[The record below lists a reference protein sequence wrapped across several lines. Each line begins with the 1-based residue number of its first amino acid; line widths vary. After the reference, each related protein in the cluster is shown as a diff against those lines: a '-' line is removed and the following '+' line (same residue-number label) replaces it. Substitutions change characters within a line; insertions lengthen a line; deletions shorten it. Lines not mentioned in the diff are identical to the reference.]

1 MSFYRKILERSLP
14 QEEIDEIILV
24 DHDYTEEILEKLS
37 RRPFQSRL
45 YISSSLT
52 KTVSDTN
59 DGVYEGGFLRTRF
72 SDRAAHQSDL
82 STIRD
87 YIWALYSREEARTK
101 DAVAA
106 KLAISHLCL
115 GSFKMDESEYYS
127 FASTLASA
135 LSEQA
140 TNTVFQPKEFLKTE
154 DLHLVRK
161 KFVLCME
168 ILFQSVSLDR
178 FLVQDNAAN
187 IYRLAYC
194 MRSTMSYDNSSQGM
208 LVNGRRIFF
217 APLLSFALQV
227 VLLVYVILEIEDTLE
242 DEKFELQTKTLPLAA
257 LGSIYSSLLAWKRIK
272 TSLEINKFYESVGF
286 LWFLDYVINVILPIL
301 AIFAGFFVIAL
312 NDSYIEGVLNT
323 AALLFV
329 SEIDDELPEYLDLD
343 PAMIVH
349 TYLIENAIHK
359 LNKLK
364 KYSQITGNIEE
375 KFAQKAKHPADI
387 EYSDIIVT
395 NMEERGS
402 DPSNHVFF
410 APLNISDF
418 AASTHITGGCLLKEI
433 SWIYQPSYHRGSA
446 KLSAGYVSYLR
457 AVTLADNKVI
467 EFTNPNFM
475 NEMDT
480 NQYDGSVQ
488 GVYIITKFEK
498 KRNITKLRICG
509 SKTKEDFKKA
519 MEYYSLWDLS
529 PVAASLLR

>member
-1 MSFYRKILERSLP
+1 MGFYRKILEKSLP
-14 QEEIDEIILV
+14 QEEVDEIILV

-72 SDRAAHQSDL
+72 SDRAAHQSNL

-87 YIWALYSREEARTK
+87 YIWALYSTEEAQTK
-101 DAVAA
+101 DSVAA
-106 KLAISHLCL
+106 KLAVSHLCL

-140 TNTVFQPKEFLKTE
+140 TNTVFQPKDFLETE

-178 FLVQDNAAN
+178 FLVQGNAAN

-208 LVNGRRIFF
+208 GVHGRRILF
-217 APLLSFALQV
+217 APLLSFTLQV
-227 VLLVYVILEIEDTLE
+227 VLLVYVILEIRDTLE
-242 DEKFELQTKTLPLAA
+242 EKFELKTKTLPLAA
-257 LGSIYSSLLAWKRIK
+257 LGSIYSSLLAWKGIK

-301 AIFAGFFVIAL
+301 AIFAGFFIIAL

-364 KYSQITGNIEE
+364 EYSQITGKIEG

-402 DPSNHVFF
+402 DPSNHAFF

-418 AASTHITGGCLLKEI
+418 AASTYITGGCLLKEI
-433 SWIYQPSYHRGSA
+433 SWIYQPSYDRGSV
-446 KLSAGYVSYLR
+446 KPSAGYVSYLR

-467 EFTNPNFM
+467 EFANPKFT

-488 GVYIITKFEK
+488 GVYIITNFEK

-519 MEYYSLWDLS
+519 MEYYCLWDLS
-529 PVAASLLR
+529 AVAASLLR